1 MFNNIIYFI
10 VVLLIFNINYPDTAP
25 EDSVFFSLLMLFLT
39 WVLFVAYCGRAFKGL
54 KSRLD
59 KREGIGH
66 TDGRLTAQYHR
77 LVVRLSVLAIFLF
90 ALAVYFFNLKY
101 WLQIIPGLER
111 FSVLQGVFALALFLF
126 YLTTIWHIAYPAY
139 DKIFQP
145 GITRRA
151 FIISNFRLNLPI
163 LFPWFI
169 LSLAYDLIGLSPWA
183 GPDSFFQGAEG
194 QIVFFASFLALLMIF
209 MPKIIQYWW
218 GCKPFE
224 RSGKARELRA
234 FLDDKGFKYRG
245 LLSWPIFEGR
255 MMTAGIMGIIS
266 RYRYILVTDSLM
278 DILSVEELK
287 GVLAHEMGH
296 AKYRHL
302 LFYLF
307 FFLGFMVLSFGS
319 TDIFF
324 YLIYSHPFF
333 MKMISQND
341 PQAMNLFYLFLAL
354 PMLITLLIYF
364 RYVMGFFMRNFERQA
379 DLYAAITL
387 GTPTPVISSL
397 EKIAYLT
404 GNSRDLPSWHH
415 FSIKERVACLWRSLR
430 DRGLVK
436 RHNRFVLVSL
446 LVYLGSMCGL
456 GYLLNFG
463 PIKQRLTYS
472 LVGKVLNQQLLKEPD
487 NMALYQNLAMVYQ
500 EMGKNKEAIQAYERI
515 LDLDPDQA
523 VSLNNLAWLLV
534 TVPEES
540 LRDER
545 RALQLARKA
554 VALKRSPVFL
564 DTMAEAYYVNG
575 AIQEAVEAI
584 EEAITLTKENKG
596 YYERQLRKF
605 LSSGSSH

>member
-39 WVLFVAYCGRAFKGL
+39 WVLFAAYCGRAFKGL

-59 KREGIGH
+59 NRESIGH

-101 WLQIIPGLER
+101 WLQIIPGLEP

-126 YLTTIWHIAYPAY
+126 YLTTIWHIAYPVY
-139 DKIFQP
+139 DKIFRP

-169 LSLAYDLIGLSPWA
+169 LSLVYDLIGLSPWA
-183 GPDSFFQGAEG
+183 GPDSFFHGPEG

-224 RSGKARELRA
+224 RTGKARELGA

-255 MMTAGIMGIIS
+255 MMTAGIMGIVP
-266 RYRYILVTDSLM
+266 RYRYILVTDALM

-324 YLIYSHPFF
+324 YLIYTQPFF

-341 PQAMNLFYLFLAL
+341 PQAMNLFYFFLAL

-364 RYVMGFFMRNFERQA
+364 RFVMGFFMRNFERQA

-387 GTPTPVISSL
+387 GTPIPVISSL

-415 FSIKERVACLWRSLR
+415 FSIKERVACLWRSLK
-430 DRGLVK
+430 DRGLIK
-436 RHNRFVLVSL
+436 RHNRFVLLSL
-446 LVYLGSMCGL
+446 LVYLGSMCCL

-472 LVGKVLNQQLLKEPD
+472 VAGKVLNQQLLKEPD
-487 NMALYQNLAMVYQ
+487 NMALYQSLAMLYQ
-500 EMGKNKEAIQAYERI
+500 EMGKNREAIQAYERI
-515 LDLDPDQA
+515 LDLDPNQA

-534 TVPEES
+534 TVPEKS

-545 RALQLARKA
+545 RALQLAKKA
-554 VALKRSPVFL
+554 VAFKRSPGFL

-575 AIQEAVEAI
+575 AIQEAVKAI
-584 EEAITLTKENKG
+584 EEAITLAKENRG

-605 LSSGSSH
+605 LSSGSSY

>member
-25 EDSVFFSLLMLFLT
+25 EDSLFFSLLMLFLT
-39 WVLFVAYCGRAFKGL
+39 WLLFAVYCSRAFRDL
-54 KSRLD
+54 KRRLD
-59 KREGIGH
+59 NRDSFGH
-66 TDGRLTAQYHR
+66 NDGRLTAQYQR
-77 LVVRLSVLAIFLF
+77 LMVRLSVLAIFLF

-101 WLQIIPGLER
+101 WLQMIPGLDR
-111 FSVLQGVFALALFLF
+111 FSVLQGIFALSLFLF

-139 DKIFQP
+139 DKIFRP
-145 GITRRA
+145 GITRRT

-169 LSLAYDLIGLSPWA
+169 LSLVYDLMGLSPWT
-183 GPDSFFQGAEG
+183 GPDSFIHRAEG
-194 QIVFFASFLALLMIF
+194 QIVFFASFLTLLMIF
-209 MPKIIQYWW
+209 MPKVIQYWW
-218 GCKPFE
+218 GCKPFK
-224 RSGKARELRA
+224 RSEKARELRA

-255 MMTAGIMGIIS
+255 MMTAGIMGIIP

-296 AKYRHL
+296 ARYRHL

-354 PMLITLLIYF
+354 PMLITLLVYF

-379 DLYAAITL
+379 DLYAAVTI

-415 FSIKERVACLWRSLR
+415 FSIRERIACLWRSLK
-430 DRGLVK
+430 DPGLVK

-446 LVYLGSMCGL
+446 LVYLGGIGCL
-456 GYLLNFG
+456 GYFLNFG
-463 PIKQRLTYS
+463 PMKQHLTYS
-472 LVGKVLNQQLLKEPD
+472 LFGKVLNQQLLKEPD
-487 NMALYQNLAMVYQ
+487 NIALYQNLAMVYQ
-500 EMGKNKEAIQAYERI
+500 EMGKDKEAIQAYERI

-523 VSLNNLAWLLV
+523 VSINNLAWLLV
-534 TVPEES
+534 TVPNEE
-540 LRDER
+540 LRNEV
-545 RALQLARKA
+545 RALQLAKKA

-564 DTMAEAYYVNG
+564 DTLAEAYYVNG
-575 AIQEAVEAI
+575 SIQGAVKAI
-584 EEAITLTKENKG
+584 EEAIALARENKG
-596 YYERQLRKF
+596 YYERQLKKF
-605 LSSGSSH
+605 SAARD